1 MVVGVLS
8 SASTSLTPFFFPLFL
23 GFLSLSL
30 FLSFSLF
37 SLFLLSDLGTQFLL
51 ISWISLANSVPTDIS
66 LEGLRASPVAP
77 RIQVVGHEGTNG
89 HLGGLI
95 VVVIV
100 DESYIDIGSRL
111 VHGSFPA
118 RPLANVVDVTVAGP
132 QPAGVVEVPVL
143 LEHLLS
149 NPLQDLV
156 AAHPRRDGLQTD
168 GLAAHVTL
176 IKVGGPG
183 HGTLRWTRTGE
194 QAGKALRSQG
204 HHYARVM

>member
-1 MVVGVLS
+1 MS
-8 SASTSLTPFFFPLFL
+8 
-23 GFLSLSL
+23 
-30 FLSFSLF
+30 
-37 SLFLLSDLGTQFLL
+37 
-51 ISWISLANSVPTDIS
+51 
-66 LEGLRASPVAP
+66 
-77 RIQVVGHEGTNG
+77 HEGTNG

-100 DESYIDIGSRL
+100 DESLIAVDSCW

-149 NPLQDLV
+149 NPLQNLV

-176 IKVGGPG
+176 VKALHRRLLAIARDGDEESVPQGVPFDIPG
-183 HGTLRWTRTGE
+183 HVLPRP
-194 QAGKALRSQG
+194 S
-204 HHYARVM
+204 HHVRMILFWEHRLDRVVGLGPLGFLLW